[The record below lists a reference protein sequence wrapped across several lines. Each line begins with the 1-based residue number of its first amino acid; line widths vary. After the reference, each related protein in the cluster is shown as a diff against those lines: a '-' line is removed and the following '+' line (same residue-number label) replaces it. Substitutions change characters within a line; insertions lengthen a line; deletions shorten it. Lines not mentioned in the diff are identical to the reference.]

1 MGRELDFLSF
11 GAHPDDAEIGTGA
24 FLLKMKARGYRT
36 GIVSLTEGDMGA
48 GTRTLRRQ
56 EAAAAA
62 KVLQVDAFEILN
74 LGDTRLE
81 DTFRNRKQVA
91 SLIRKY
97 RPKIVLA
104 PHYGV
109 EPGRGRGHADHIA
122 AGHLVTH
129 AANFAHLAKFP
140 AGGRP
145 HAVDKILYYFLI
157 PFERPSFIV
166 PVDQE
171 VPQALQ
177 AIDAH
182 HSQFGRPGYRSV
194 PGRVEALAR
203 SFGLLIG
210 CTYGQAFYTQD
221 VFRIDDPFLFFQQRP
236 ERGEE

>member
-1 MGRELDFLSF
+1 MGRGLDFLSF

-24 FLLKMKARGYRT
+24 FLLKMKAKGYRT

-48 GTRTLRRQ
+48 GTRKLRRREA
-56 EAAAAA
+56 EAAAKLLA
-62 KVLQVDAFEILN
+62 VDVFETLN

-81 DTFRNRKQVA
+81 DNLRNRKQVA

-97 RPKIVLA
+97 RAQIILA
-104 PHYGV
+104 PYYGV

-129 AANFAHLAKFP
+129 AANFAHLEKFP
-140 AGGRP
+140 APGRP
-145 HAVDKILYYFLI
+145 HAVQKVLYYFLI

-171 VPQALQ
+171 LPRALQ
-177 AIDAH
+177 AINAH

-194 PGRVEALAR
+194 PSRLEAVAR
-203 SFGLLIG
+203 YFGLIIG

-221 VFRIDDPFLFFQQRP
+221 VFRIDDPFLFFQRP
-236 ERGEE
+236 DRGEE

>member
-48 GTRTLRRQ
+48 GTRKLRGQ
-56 EAAAAA
+56 EAKAAAT
-62 KVLQVDAFEILN
+62 LLEVDAFETLN

-81 DTFRNRKQVA
+81 DSLRNRKQVA

-104 PHYGV
+104 PHYDV

-129 AANFAHLAKFP
+129 AANFAHLEKFP

-145 HAVDKILYYFLI
+145 HAVQKVLYYFLI

-166 PVDQE
+166 PVDKE
-171 VPQALQ
+171 LPKALQ
-177 AIDAH
+177 AISAH
-182 HSQFGRPGYRSV
+182 KSQFGRPGYRSV
-194 PGRVEALAR
+194 PGRIETIAR
-203 SFGLLIG
+203 YFGLIIG

-221 VFRIDDPFLFFQQRP
+221 VFRIDDPFLFLQRP
-236 ERGEE
+236 DQGEE

>member
-1 MGRELDFLSF
+1 MGLALDFLSF

-24 FLLKMKARGYRT
+24 FLLKMKAKGYRT
-36 GIVSLTEGDMGA
+36 GVVSLTEGDMGA
-48 GTRTLRRQ
+48 GSRKLRRQ

-62 KVLQVDAFEILN
+62 KLLEVDAFEILS

-81 DTFRNRKQVA
+81 DNPGNRKHVA
-91 SLIRKY
+91 SVIRKY

-129 AANFAHLAKFP
+129 AANFAHLQKFP

-145 HAVDKILYYFLI
+145 HAVQKVLYYFLI

-166 PVDQE
+166 PVDRE
-171 VPQALQ
+171 LPKALQ
-177 AIDAH
+177 AINAH
-182 HSQFGRPGYRSV
+182 RSQFGRPGYQSV
-194 PGRVEALAR
+194 PGRLETLAR
-203 SFGLLIG
+203 YFGLLVG

-221 VFRIDDPFLFFQQRP
+221 VFRIDDPFVFIRRP
-236 ERGEE
+236 DQGEE

>member
-1 MGRELDFLSF
+1 MGRALDFLAF
-11 GAHPDDAEIGTGA
+11 GAHPDDAEIGAGA
-24 FLLKMKARGYRT
+24 FLLKMKARGHRT

-48 GTRTLRRQ
+48 GTRKVRRG

-62 KVLQVDAFEILN
+62 RILELDVFEILR

-81 DTFRNRKQVA
+81 DNLRNRRQVA

-97 RPKIVLA
+97 RPRIVLA

-129 AANFAHLAKFP
+129 AANFAHLEKFP

-145 HAVDKILYYFLI
+145 HAVQKILYYFMI

-166 PVDQE
+166 PVDE
-171 VPQALQ
+171 ELPRALQ
-177 AIDAH
+177 AVSAH
-182 HSQFGRPGYRSV
+182 RSQFGRPGYRSV
-194 PGRVEALAR
+194 PGRLEAVAR
-203 SFGLLIG
+203 YFGLLVG
-210 CTYGQAFYTQD
+210 CTYGQAFYTQEIL
-221 VFRIDDPFLFFQQRP
+221 RIDDPLLLFHRP
-236 ERGEE
+236 DQGEE

>member
-1 MGRELDFLSF
+1 MARALDFLSF

-48 GTRTLRRQ
+48 GTQKIRRQ

-62 KVLQVDAFEILN
+62 KLLRVDAFEMLR

-81 DTFRNRKQVA
+81 DTFRNRRQVA
-91 SLIRKY
+91 ALIRKY
-97 RPKIVLA
+97 RPRIVLA

-140 AGGRP
+140 ARGQP
-145 HAVDKILYYFLI
+145 HAVQKILYYFMI

-171 VPQALQ
+171 LPKALQ
-177 AIDAH
+177 AISAH
-182 HSQFGRPGYRSV
+182 KSQFGRRGYQSV
-194 PGRVEALAR
+194 PAR
-203 SFGLLIG
+203 IETVARYFGLLIG
-210 CTYGQAFYTQD
+210 CTYGQAFYSQD
-221 VFRIDDPFLFFQQRP
+221 VFRVEDPLLFFQRP
-236 ERGEE
+236 DHGEE

>member
-1 MGRELDFLSF
+1 MGLALDFLSF

-24 FLLKMKARGYRT
+24 FLLKMKAKGYRT

-48 GTRTLRRQ
+48 GTRKLRRQ

-62 KVLQVDAFEILN
+62 KLLEVDAFELLG

-81 DTFRNRKQVA
+81 DNPRNRKQVA
-91 SLIRKY
+91 SVIRTY

-129 AANFAHLAKFP
+129 ATNFAHLEKFP

-145 HAVDKILYYFLI
+145 HSVQKILYYFLI

-166 PVDQE
+166 PVDRE
-171 VPQALQ
+171 LPKALR
-177 AIDAH
+177 AINAH
-182 HSQFGRPGYRSV
+182 RSQFGRPAYRTV
-194 PGRVEALAR
+194 PGRLKTLAR
-203 SFGLLIG
+203 YFGLLIG

-221 VFRIDDPFLFFQQRP
+221 VFRIDDPFLFIQRP
-236 ERGEE
+236 DQGEE

>member
-1 MGRELDFLSF
+1 MGLGLDFMSF

-24 FLLKMKARGYRT
+24 FLLKMKAKGYRT
-36 GIVSLTEGDMGA
+36 GMVSLTEGDMGA
-48 GTRTLRRQ
+48 GTRKLRRR

-62 KVLQVDAFEILN
+62 KLLEVDVCAALN

-81 DTFRNRKQVA
+81 DNLGNRKQVA

-104 PHYGV
+104 PYYGV

-129 AANFAHLAKFP
+129 AANFAHLEKFP
-140 AGGRP
+140 AAGRP
-145 HAVDKILYYFLI
+145 HAVQKVLYYFLI

-166 PVDQE
+166 PVDKE
-171 VPQALQ
+171 LPRALE
-177 AIDAH
+177 AITAH
-182 HSQFGRPGYRSV
+182 HSQFGRPGYRSI
-194 PGRVEALAR
+194 PGRLETVAR
-203 SFGLLIG
+203 YFGLMIG

-221 VFRIDDPFLFFQQRP
+221 VFWIDDPFLFFQRP
-236 ERGEE
+236 DRGEE

>member
-1 MGRELDFLSF
+1 MRLALDFLSF

-24 FLLKMKARGYRT
+24 FLLKMKAKGYRT

-48 GTRTLRRQ
+48 GSRKLRRQ

-62 KVLQVDAFEILN
+62 KLLEVDAFEILS

-81 DTFRNRKQVA
+81 DNPRNRKDVA
-91 SLIRKY
+91 SVIRKY

-129 AANFAHLAKFP
+129 AANFAHLQKFP

-145 HAVDKILYYFLI
+145 HAVQKVLYYFLI

-166 PVDQE
+166 PVDRE
-171 VPQALQ
+171 LPKALQ
-177 AIDAH
+177 AINAH
-182 HSQFGRPGYRSV
+182 RSQFGRPGYQSV
-194 PGRVEALAR
+194 PGRLETLAR
-203 SFGLLIG
+203 YFGLLVG

-221 VFRIDDPFLFFQQRP
+221 VFRIDDPFVFLQRP
-236 ERGEE
+236 DRGEE